1 MATRSIVAEP
11 YGDGW
16 NGRYVHWDG
25 HPQTR
30 LTQLQLL
37 VAKYG
42 VEEVRDTII
51 REHFSWSSIDTATKG
66 LSAHDDK
73 SRFAFV
79 EGYGIAH
86 TDIDLSEA
94 DNWLFRHT
102 DKDFAGTE
110 YLYILAD
117 KAIIVCEYDYS
128 EKQWK
133 PISVEAYGYAELF
146 Q

>member
-25 HPQTR
+25 SPSTR
-30 LTQLQLL
+30 VAQLQLL
-37 VAKYG
+37 ISKYG

-51 REHFSWSSIDTATKG
+51 REHFSWSSLNTATKG
-66 LSAHDDK
+66 LGEHDDK

-79 EGYGIAH
+79 DGYGIAH
-86 TDIDLSEA
+86 TDIALSEA

-102 DKDFAGTE
+102 DKDFAGSE
-110 YLYILAD
+110 YIYILGD
-117 KAIIVCEYDYS
+117 KAIIVCEWDY
-128 EKQWK
+128 EAKTWQ
-133 PISVEAYGYAELF
+133 PLSVEPFIEAGSYI
-146 Q
+146 

>member
-25 HPQTR
+25 NPTTR
-30 LTQLQLL
+30 TTELQLL
-37 VAKYG
+37 VAKHG

-51 REHFSWSSIDTATKG
+51 REHFSWSSLNTATEG
-66 LSAHDDK
+66 LSEHDDK
-73 SRFAFV
+73 SRFTFV

-86 TDIDLSEA
+86 SDIDLSEA

-102 DKDFAGTE
+102 DKDFAGAE
-110 YLYILAD
+110 YLFILGD
-117 KAIIVCEYDYS
+117 KAIIVCEWEY
-128 EKQWK
+128 ETNVWK
-133 PISVEAYGYAELF
+133 PLSVEAYTKLSLYK
-146 Q
+146 